1 MERPGHDRGRH
12 LPYNDCR
19 PYCAKGHITPYETTV
34 TLSRII
40 RCHDRRNYIHSKIKY
55 VLEAGAPFHET
66 HYLIN
71 CAGRVRGMVTS

>member
-1 MERPGHDRGRH
+1 M
-12 LPYNDCR
+12 
-19 PYCAKGHITPYETTV
+19 

-40 RCHDRRNYIHSKIKY
+40 RCHDRGNYIYSKIKY